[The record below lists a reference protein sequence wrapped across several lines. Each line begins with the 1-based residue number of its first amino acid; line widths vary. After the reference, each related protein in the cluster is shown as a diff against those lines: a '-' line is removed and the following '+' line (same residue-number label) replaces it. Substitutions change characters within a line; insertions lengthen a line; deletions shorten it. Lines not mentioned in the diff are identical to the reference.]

1 MDSVTEQECVQ
12 QERGKVIYET
22 EERAAGAKW
31 KFRKELRGVGGA
43 QRRGRKRCA
52 DRDMTS

>member
-31 KFRKELRGVGGA
+31 KFRKELRGVGGHKGEEGKGV
-43 QRRGRKRCA
+43 QREI
-52 DRDMTS
+52 